1 MPSQQPRQLRT
12 RAAKEKNT
20 KGQDEKQAQTQR
32 RTLKNGQN
40 QWEKSKIENRAM
52 GDVDSGQWGMGSSWL
67 AVYANVWPHA
77 VCRSR
82 FPAMCD
88 SGHLLDR
95 NMEHGAR
102 SWVLGRLG
110 GNKSRRRRRKQKVK
124 KKKNSESRVATGD
137 LTAGKGMRI
146 EGYPGELLVGSP

>member
-12 RAAKEKNT
+12 RAAKEKKNT

-95 NMEHGAR
+95 EHGTW
-102 SWVLGRLG
+102 STELGSG
-110 GNKSRRRRRKQKVK
+110 Q
-124 KKKNSESRVATGD
+124 
-137 LTAGKGMRI
+137 AGRQ
-146 EGYPGELLVGSP
+146 